1 MKNIVLTLILV
12 AFSTILYSQYP
23 ETTIDLGHDHDDLYY
38 SSSLGPISYGP
49 SSSVIRYTN
58 YGVDAKKVNTFEMEC
73 GCAISIAA
81 NKDDGFVI
89 VRDYYSYNPM
99 HYSNDKGET
108 WDTLFMQKPIRIKS
122 GWIKDEYYY
131 VYDHSNKYGIYFSN
145 TKNDSIY
152 QTNPDFFITAL
163 GSHVLIAPTN
173 ISGQLYT
180 LKNDS
185 TTNYQYFLMYSTDYG
200 ASFTEKP
207 IPFEIAGGEVHHDWY
222 DTVEMLFAGPTPG
235 EVYIVVVNHGFYPS
249 RFKLYRSTDY
259 GDNWNFQSERYQDH
273 SLEYGYIA
281 GRDSCLVYSAF
292 TLLKPNFVLMDL
304 AYMPDLYKSTDCGCT
319 FELVND
325 GSFVSDDK
333 TYIDDE
339 IGISIYPNP
348 ANSEINIKLNNP
360 DNNSLFNVKIMDLT
374 GKCLINEKL
383 QQPVDNVINI
393 NVSNLPNGVY
403 AVQTFNDKKQFYSKF
418 IINR

>member
-12 AFSTILYSQYP
+12 VFSTILYCQYP
-23 ETTIDLGHDHDDLYY
+23 NSTIDLGHNNDDLYY
-38 SSSLGPISYGP
+38 YSPLGTINNAVP
-49 SSSVIRYTN
+49 SVIRYTN
-58 YGVDAKKVNTFEMEC
+58 YGVDAKKVNTFDM
-73 GCAISIAA
+73 GYGYAVSIAA
-81 NKDDGFVI
+81 NKGDGFVI
-89 VRDYYSYNPM
+89 VRNFYGYQPM
-99 HYSNDKGET
+99 YYSNDEGET
-108 WDTLFMQKPIRIKS
+108 WDTLFMSKPVRIKS

-131 VYDHSNKYGIYFSN
+131 IYNHPDMHGIYFSDKK
-145 TKNDSIY
+145 TDSIY
-152 QTNPDFFITAL
+152 QTNPDFFETEL
-163 GSHVLIAPTN
+163 GYQILIAPTN

-180 LKNDS
+180 LKHDS
-185 TTNYQYFLMYSTDYG
+185 TTNYQYHLMYSTDYG

-207 IPFEIAGGEVHHDWY
+207 IPFEIAGKEIHPFY
-222 DTVEMLFAGPTPG
+222 YETIEMLFAGPTPG
-235 EVYIVVVNHGFYPS
+235 EVYIVVVFHEPTY
-249 RFKLYRSTDY
+249 FKLYRSTDY
-259 GDNWNFQSERYQDH
+259 GDTWNLQSVKYDENI

-281 GRDSCLVYSAF
+281 GRDNCLVYSVF
-292 TLLKPNFVLMDL
+292 TKAKPNYVLMDL
-304 AYMPDLYKSTDCGCT
+304 AYMPELYKSTDCGCT

-339 IGISIYPNP
+339 TGISIYPNP
-348 ANSEINIKLNNP
+348 ANSEINIKLNQP

-383 QQPVDNVINI
+383 QQPVDNAINI

-418 IINR
+418 IISR